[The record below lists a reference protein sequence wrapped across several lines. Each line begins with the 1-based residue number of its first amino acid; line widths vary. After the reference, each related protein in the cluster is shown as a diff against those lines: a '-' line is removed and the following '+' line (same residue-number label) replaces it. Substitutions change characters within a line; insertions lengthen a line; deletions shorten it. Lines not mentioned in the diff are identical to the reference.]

1 MSIENLIGREE
12 ECKRLAECLSENKA
26 QLVVIYGRRRIGKT
40 YLIEEFFDGE
50 FAFRMTGEYKA
61 SRTMQLRNF
70 ANELSL
76 QTNTLG
82 GVPKDWKE
90 AFWELRKYLSEL
102 PLERKQVVFFDE
114 LPWMDTPNS
123 YFLAEFEYFWNSW
136 GNRRKNL
143 VLIVCGFAASWLID
157 HIENNKGGLFNRLTC
172 RIFLKPFNLYQTEKY
187 LISKNINWLRREICE
202 CYMIMG
208 GIPYYLSLLRHELS
222 YTENIDHIFFRKRA
236 ELWDEF
242 RHLYQTLFS
251 NSESYVKIV
260 EVLSAKKMGLTRSEI
275 SDATGLPKNGVLTKM
290 LNNLE
295 ISGFIRISSF
305 YGKKKKDTL
314 YQLADYYSLF
324 YFRFIKDGTIMD
336 ERYWSNSINLPS
348 HYPWSGFSFELLC
361 MDHIRQIKKK
371 LEIGGVLSEQSIWYQ
386 RGDNNNKGAQI
397 DLLIDRADRV
407 INVCEMKFSNET
419 FTIDKDYDADLRYKI
434 SAFRN
439 TTGTKSNL
447 MLTLIT
453 SYGVKKNIYSG
464 IVQREILMDDLF
476 LPA

>member
-50 FAFRMTGEYKA
+50 FAFRMTGEYNA
-61 SRTMQLRNF
+61 PRAMQLRNF

-76 QTNTLG
+76 QTNTMG

-102 PLERKQVVFFDE
+102 PLDRKQVVFFDE

-123 YFLAEFEYFWNSW
+123 HFLAEFEYFWNSW
-136 GNRRKNL
+136 GSCRKNL
-143 VLIVCGFAASWLID
+143 VLIVCGSAASWLID

-222 YTENIDHIFFRKRA
+222 YTENIDHMFFRKRA

-260 EVLSAKKMGLTRSEI
+260 EALG
-275 SDATGLPKNGVLTKM
+275 
-290 LNNLE
+290 
-295 ISGFIRISSF
+295 
-305 YGKKKKDTL
+305 
-314 YQLADYYSLF
+314 
-324 YFRFIKDGTIMD
+324 
-336 ERYWSNSINLPS
+336 
-348 HYPWSGFSFELLC
+348 
-361 MDHIRQIKKK
+361 
-371 LEIGGVLSEQSIWYQ
+371 
-386 RGDNNNKGAQI
+386 
-397 DLLIDRADRV
+397 
-407 INVCEMKFSNET
+407 
-419 FTIDKDYDADLRYKI
+419 
-434 SAFRN
+434 
-439 TTGTKSNL
+439 
-447 MLTLIT
+447 
-453 SYGVKKNIYSG
+453 
-464 IVQREILMDDLF
+464 
-476 LPA
+476 